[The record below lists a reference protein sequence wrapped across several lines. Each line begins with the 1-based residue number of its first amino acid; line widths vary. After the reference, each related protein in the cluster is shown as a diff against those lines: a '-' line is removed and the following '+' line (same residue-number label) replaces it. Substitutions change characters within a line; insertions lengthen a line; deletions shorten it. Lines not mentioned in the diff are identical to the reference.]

1 MNEWGTPPVYE
12 TTGTERLGRITAV
25 YQTHYR
31 VMTETGESLSEL
43 SGKLRFQSGTKAEL
57 PAVGDWI
64 IQTEREPG
72 KGRIER
78 VLPRSSQFSRKA
90 AGTETE
96 EQIICANVDVALLVM
111 AFGHDFN
118 VRRLERYL
126 TVAWDAGVT
135 PIIVLTKKSLMPSIE
150 TELQA
155 VEAIAFGTP
164 ILAVDSLTGDGL
176 EELREQLQIK
186 QTIVLVGSSG
196 VGKSTLVN
204 ALAGE
209 QLMETGGVR
218 EDDERGRH
226 TTTHRELKRL
236 SNGLLLVDTPGMR
249 ELALWDGSDGL
260 SSTFSDIEELAENC
274 RFRDCEHDKEPGC
287 AVRTALEDGTLTAE
301 RWNSFVKLKR
311 EIAYAERKQNL
322 ALQAAEK
329 EKWKKIHKQAQAHTK
344 VKYQKR

>member
-1 MNEWGTPPVYE
+1 M
-12 TTGTERLGRITAV
+12 TGTERLGRITAV

-287 AVRTALEDGTLTAE
+287 AVRKALEDGTLTAE

-311 EIAYAERKQNL
+311 EIAYAERKQNV

-329 EKWKKIHKQAQAHTK
+329 EKWKKIHKQTQAHTK

>member
-1 MNEWGTPPVYE
+1 
-12 TTGTERLGRITAV
+12 
-25 YQTHYR
+25 
-31 VMTETGESLSEL
+31 
-43 SGKLRFQSGTKAEL
+43 
-57 PAVGDWI
+57 
-64 IQTEREPG
+64 
-72 KGRIER
+72 
-78 VLPRSSQFSRKA
+78 
-90 AGTETE
+90 ETE

-126 TVAWDAGVT
+126 TVAWDAGVI

-150 TELQA
+150 IELQA
-155 VEAIAFGTP
+155 VEAVAFGTP

-176 EELREQLQIK
+176 EELRTQLQVK

-209 QLMETGGVR
+209 RLMETGGVR

-236 SNGLLLVDTPGMR
+236 ANGLLLVDTPGMR

-274 RFRDCEHDKEPGC
+274 RFRDCKHEKEPGC
-287 AVRTALEDGTLTAE
+287 AVRTALEDGTLSAE

-311 EIAYAERKQNL
+311 EIAYTERKQNV

-344 VKYQKR
+344 LKYQKR

>member
-12 TTGTERLGRITAV
+12 TIGTERLGRITAV

-31 VMTETGESLSEL
+31 VITETGESLSEL
-43 SGKLRFQSGTKAEL
+43 SGKLRFQSETKAEL

-150 TELQA
+150 TKLQA
-155 VEAIAFGTP
+155 VETIAFGTP

-287 AVRTALEDGTLTAE
+287 AVRIALEDGTLAAE

-311 EIAYAERKQNL
+311 EIAYAERKQNV

>member
-1 MNEWGTPPVYE
+1 
-12 TTGTERLGRITAV
+12 
-25 YQTHYR
+25 
-31 VMTETGESLSEL
+31 MTETGESLSEL

-176 EELREQLQIK
+176 EELREQLQIN

-287 AVRTALEDGTLTAE
+287 AVRIALEDGTLTAE

-311 EIAYAERKQNL
+311 EIAYAERKQNV

>member
-1 MNEWGTPPVYE
+1 
-12 TTGTERLGRITAV
+12 
-25 YQTHYR
+25 
-31 VMTETGESLSEL
+31 MTETGESLSEL

-176 EELREQLQIK
+176 EVLREQLQIK

-260 SSTFSDIEELAENC
+260 SSTFTDIEELAENC
-274 RFRDCEHDKEPGC
+274 RFRDCEHEKEPGC

-311 EIAYAERKQNL
+311 EIAYAERKQNV